1 MHNRS
6 VESVYVCIYIYIYI
20 CLHVYTHIHIH
31 ISIHIHLHIRIYI
44 YIYIYI
50 DPSHNNTSSG
60 ARTVRVKQ
68 RLQLGV
74 LIPPFA
80 AGGWCFWVFIP
91 WLRSLNGLL
100 NVINLNRAVSQKV
113 RKTESYCV
121 LKKKNPTVNHC
132 EWERITW
139 YSYVH
144 KLFKFF
150 IDIHVQFPKCP
161 NPWSFPCIES
171 TERSWWIF
179 STSGGF
185 KSSRIQLKINNE
197 LMTFNQISVIFL
209 SKIYW
214 VKFPELITFSF
225 YHIFWSSISS
235 MIWIRGVLW
244 IFQAFSSAQ
253 RRPPAG
259 PTKSLTYRWSRCSP
273 PSTPSG
279 PRDSAALP

>member
-1 MHNRS
+1 MRAPG
-6 VESVYVCIYIYIYI
+6 
-20 CLHVYTHIHIH
+20 LHDIH
-31 ISIHIHLHIRIYI
+31 
-44 YIYIYI
+44 
-50 DPSHNNTSSG
+50 
-60 ARTVRVKQ
+60 
-68 RLQLGV
+68 
-74 LIPPFA
+74 
-80 AGGWCFWVFIP
+80 W
-91 WLRSLNGLL
+91 
-100 NVINLNRAVSQKV
+100 
-113 RKTESYCV
+113 
-121 LKKKNPTVNHC
+121 
-132 EWERITW
+132 
-139 YSYVH
+139 YVH

-171 TERSWWIF
+171 TERSWWWIF

-279 PRDSAALP
+279 SRDSAALPQSSPLVWDMDKSDKLSEYIYIWFHGYIYKYIKVFAWIAVYLHSFVKGARSPMAILSG